1 MRNINRISVFT
12 QELNRIWATYFS
24 DWRFG
29 QFMMNFLGWGSNEKI
44 DPFFSEEEEMLNYL
58 YQFCG
63 EKK

>member
-29 QFMMNFLGWGSNEKI
+29 QFMMNFPGWVSNKKI
-44 DPFFSEEEEMLNYL
+44 DPFF
-58 YQFCG
+58 Q
-63 EKK
+63 KKKKC